1 MLIKLSKDS
10 IRTYYAYCFVHF
22 IACTYFLFQLKEIRV
37 GVLGG
42 SAVEALTSN
51 INKELYQRS
60 QQYLVPTTNDAI
72 NMLM

>member
-1 MLIKLSKDS
+1 MLFREFQSL
-10 IRTYYAYCFVHF
+10 HF
-22 IACTYFLFQLKEIRV
+22 FLFQLMEIRV

-51 INKELYQRS
+51 VNKELYQRS

>member
-1 MLIKLSKDS
+1 MLFREFQSL
-10 IRTYYAYCFVHF
+10 RF
-22 IACTYFLFQLKEIRV
+22 FLFQLMEIRV

-51 INKELYQRS
+51 VNKELYQRS